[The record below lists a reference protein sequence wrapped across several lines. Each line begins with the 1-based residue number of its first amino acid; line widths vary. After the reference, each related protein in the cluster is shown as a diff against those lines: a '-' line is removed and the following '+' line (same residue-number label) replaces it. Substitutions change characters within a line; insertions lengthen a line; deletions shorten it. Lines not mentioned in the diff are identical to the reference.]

1 MLFGKPL
8 SIYWLDCLFV
18 SNLKWIFLLGDRSKC
33 WLSESVIRVLDIV
46 YPFLSLGSI
55 GLSLAFD

>member
-8 SIYWLDCLFV
+8 GFYCLDCLSF

-33 WLSESVIRVLDIV
+33 WLFESVIRVLDTV
-46 YPFLSLGSI
+46 YPILFLNSV